1 MRILII
7 EDADSI
13 RRMIEALVTGRGH
26 AVEAANSG
34 ARGIELAIAQT
45 PDLVLLDLNLP
56 GTLDGFQVCEK
67 LRADPVTKNVPIVII
82 SALDDE
88 DSKRRAVA
96 AGANGYYTKPF
107 SPMALLKEIEGRK
120 RDAEK
125 K

>member
-13 RRMIEALVTGRGH
+13 RRMIEALVSGRGH

-34 ARGIELAIAQT
+34 ARGVELAIASP

-56 GTLDGFQVCEK
+56 GTLDGFEVCEK
-67 LRADPVTKNVPIVII
+67 LRSDATTKNVPIVII

-88 DSKRRAVA
+88 DSKRRAQEV
-96 AGANGYYTKPF
+96 GANGYYTKPF

>member
-13 RRMIEALVTGRGH
+13 RRMIEALVSGRGH

-34 ARGIELAIAQT
+34 ARGVELAIANP

-67 LRADPVTKNVPIVII
+67 LRSDATTKGVPIVII

-88 DSKRRAVA
+88 DSKRRAQEV
-96 AGANGYYTKPF
+96 GANGYYTKPF

>member
-13 RRMIEALVTGRGH
+13 RRMIEALVSGRGH

-34 ARGIELAIAQT
+34 ARGVELALANP

-67 LRADPVTKNVPIVII
+67 LRADATTKAVPIVII

-88 DSKRRAVA
+88 DSKRRAQEV
-96 AGANGYYTKPF
+96 GANGYYTKPF